1 MSEEPC
7 KGEALDISL
16 LLFKENETLFT
27 KLLYIKLNNKLKN
40 LIYIYKSYIIIPKK
54 LPLFLMITFFTKM
67 KINSLLDNLKH
78 MLIHC

>member
-1 MSEEPC
+1 MSEEPY

-16 LLFKENETLFT
+16 LLFKENETLYT